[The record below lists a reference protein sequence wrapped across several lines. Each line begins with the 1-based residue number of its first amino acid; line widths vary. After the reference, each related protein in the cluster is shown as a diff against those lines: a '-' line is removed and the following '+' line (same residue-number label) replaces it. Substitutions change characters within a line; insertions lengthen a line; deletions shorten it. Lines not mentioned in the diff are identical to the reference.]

1 MSEIIQKIKE
11 TIRAVNDK
19 YYVEV
24 SYVETA
30 GKAIP
35 ELLDKDYVVY
45 DSTSLATDFTK
56 DPKKATCFDYTMGAL
71 IVSRLKEEFLGD
83 PNIQAAMVSVAD
95 ALFIN
100 DITGVVKG
108 AMDLALTPQEKANMA
123 VAEEKTKELHDKI
136 SRLEGLIGIS
146 AVIIAEGGVKVPTIE
161 INVANIESKAKL
173 FTLKSD
179 AEETPFLNQN
189 AGGKTFYNGVPVKI
203 VMLPTQKAL

>member
-11 TIRAVNDK
+11 TIHAVNDK

-35 ELLDKDYVVY
+35 ELLDKDYVIY

-56 DPKKATCFDYTMGAL
+56 DPKKATAFDYTMGAL
-71 IVSRLKEEFLGD
+71 IVSGLKKEFLGD
-83 PNIQAAMVSVAD
+83 PNIQANMVSVVD
-95 ALFIN
+95 AHFIN
-100 DITGVVKG
+100 DIFGSVKN
-108 AMDLALTPQEKANMA
+108 AIDSALSPQEKAA
-123 VAEEKTKELHDKI
+123 LTVAAEKAKDLNDKI
-136 SRLEGLIGIS
+136 SRLEGLIGIG
-146 AVIIAEGGVKVPTIE
+146 AVITMDKGAKVPVIE

-179 AEETPFLNQN
+179 AEETPFLTQD
-189 AGGKTFYNGVPVKI
+189 ASGKTFYNGVPVNI
-203 VMLPTQKAL
+203 VMLPMSKAL